1 MALHDELLQQAKY
14 LANREPRHPRQ
25 ASLRR
30 AVSSAYYALFHGL
43 IAEALMVL
51 APSQPNRLGPLI
63 GRTFVH
69 GDMKKVCIG
78 FGNSNPAASTA
89 TLLAPPIS
97 PDITFVARAF
107 VDLQDARHEADY
119 DTLASFSKP
128 DVMSKIHEVEQSFV
142 KMSLIRGDPNFNVFL
157 SALLLQEVWRKRQT

>member
-1 MALHDELLQQAKY
+1 
-14 LANREPRHPRQ
+14 
-25 ASLRR
+25 
-30 AVSSAYYALFHGL
+30 
-43 IAEALMVL
+43 
-51 APSQPNRLGPLI
+51 
-63 GRTFVH
+63 
-69 GDMKKVCIG
+69 MKKVCIG